1 MAVASLHPSS
11 DGSRFEVHSKVHSS
25 APKMIVKSSHR
36 GEIARWIQALKLN
49 IEYHSKREQTSQ
61 KPLGSPEKRAQ
72 SFSSTA
78 PPNLAKIHTTIAPEL
93 PADRFLSPSLRSATA
108 LTSTNMIRRGS
119 SPAGSVIGTDAGDA
133 MSIFDAADKV
143 SMAGTG
149 DEQQLSAGVP
159 HEPQF
164 DMAVLNIKAQLD
176 MTAQLVDSVVD
187 PASISQAGSA
197 QSSQQAIKEAL
208 QQSLKTLSVLVSQ
221 QNIMSKDR
229 ERYYVGRIQREVEAR
244 KLWEENMLTVA
255 QQQAETDAQLNEA
268 ARVNEKR
275 RKALRQA
282 KGVLAGLSAGTGV
295 SLPGT
300 PTFETPQKTA
310 MNLDSVL
317 KTPPSGTFSP
327 GPETSLA
334 QMHDIQ
340 QAREAVEAA
349 DSDSEDED
357 DEFFDAIESNNIT
370 NLSMHESIAN
380 PDKERAGTPRT
391 DNMFEKQLTAPKPGS
406 KKITD
411 LLARQSL
418 QPYLH
423 VRSKLPIDDDK
434 RPSVS
439 CEYRISSA
447 RIKLTL
453 SVEHLEVIGRQ
464 GLDQDFVP
472 SQLQRVHFH
481 ASKNG

>member
-1 MAVASLHPSS
+1 MGVATLHPSS
-11 DGSRFEVHSKVHSS
+11 DGSRFEVHSQVHSS

-49 IEYHSKREQTSQ
+49 IEYHSQREQTTQ

-78 PPNLAKIHTTIAPEL
+78 PSLAKIRTAIAPEL
-93 PADRFLSPSLRSATA
+93 PADRFLSPSLQKSASA
-108 LTSTNMIRRGS
+108 LTPTSMIRRGS
-119 SPAGSVIGTDAGDA
+119 SPAGSVIGTDGGDA
-133 MSIFDAADKV
+133 ISIFEPADKG

-149 DEQQLSAGVP
+149 DERQLSAGVP
-159 HEPQF
+159 HESEF
-164 DMAVLNIKAQLD
+164 DMALLNIKAQLE
-176 MTAQLVDSVVD
+176 MTEQLVDSVAD
-187 PASISQAGSA
+187 ASSNSQPAPK
-197 QSSQQAIKEAL
+197 SSGEQAIKEAL
-208 QQSLKTLSVLVSQ
+208 RQSLKTLSVLVSQ

-255 QQQAETDAQLNEA
+255 QQQAETDAQLHEA
-268 ARVNEKR
+268 ALVNERR
-275 RKALRQA
+275 RKALKQA

-295 SLPGT
+295 SLPST
-300 PTFETPQKTA
+300 PAFETPLKSA
-310 MNLDSVL
+310 MNLDSAL

-327 GPETSLA
+327 GPETSIA
-334 QMHDIQ
+334 QMQDIQ

-349 DSDSEDED
+349 DSDSEDDD
-357 DEFFDAIESNNIT
+357 DEFFDAIESNNIA

-439 CEYRISSA
+439 C
-447 RIKLTL
+447 K
-453 SVEHLEVIGRQ
+453 
-464 GLDQDFVP
+464 
-472 SQLQRVHFH
+472 
-481 ASKNG
+481 

>member
-1 MAVASLHPSS
+1 MAVATLHPSS
-11 DGSRFEVHSKVHSS
+11 DGSRFEVHSQVHSS

-49 IEYHSKREQTSQ
+49 IEYHSQRDQTLQ

-78 PPNLAKIHTTIAPEL
+78 PSLAKIRTAIAPEL
-93 PADRFLSPSLRSATA
+93 PADRFLSPSLQKSATA
-108 LTSTNMIRRGS
+108 LTPTSMIRRGS
-119 SPAGSVIGTDAGDA
+119 SPAGSVVGTDAGDA
-133 MSIFDAADKV
+133 MSMFDVADKG
-143 SMAGTG
+143 SMAGAG

-159 HEPQF
+159 YESEF
-164 DMAVLNIKAQLD
+164 DMALLNIKAQLE
-176 MTAQLVDSVVD
+176 MTGQLVDSIAD
-187 PASISQAGSA
+187 SSTSQATPLPSG
-197 QSSQQAIKEAL
+197 QQAIKEAL

-229 ERYYVGRIQREVEAR
+229 ERYYIGRIQREVEAR

-255 QQQAETDAQLNEA
+255 QQQAETDAQLHEA
-268 ARVNEKR
+268 ALVNEKR
-275 RKALRQA
+275 RKALKQA

-300 PTFETPQKTA
+300 PAFETPQKSA
-310 MNLDSVL
+310 MNLDTAL

-327 GPETSLA
+327 GPETSIS
-334 QMHDIQ
+334 QMQDIQ
-340 QAREAVEAA
+340 SAREAVEAA

-357 DEFFDAIESNNIT
+357 DEFFDAIESNNIA

-439 CEYRISSA
+439 CR
-447 RIKLTL
+447 
-453 SVEHLEVIGRQ
+453 
-464 GLDQDFVP
+464 
-472 SQLQRVHFH
+472 
-481 ASKNG
+481 

>member
-1 MAVASLHPSS
+1 MAVATLHPSS
-11 DGSRFEVHSKVHSS
+11 DGSRFEVHSQVHSS

-49 IEYHSKREQTSQ
+49 IEYHSQRDQTLQ

-78 PPNLAKIHTTIAPEL
+78 PSLAKIRTAIAPEL
-93 PADRFLSPSLRSATA
+93 PADRFLSPSLQKSATA
-108 LTSTNMIRRGS
+108 LTPTSMIRRGS
-119 SPAGSVIGTDAGDA
+119 SPAGSVVGTDAGDA
-133 MSIFDAADKV
+133 MSMFEAADKG

-149 DEQQLSAGVP
+149 DEQQLTAGVP
-159 HEPQF
+159 YESEF
-164 DMAVLNIKAQLD
+164 DMALLNIKAQLE
-176 MTAQLVDSVVD
+176 MTGQLVDSIAD
-187 PASISQAGSA
+187 SSTSQAAAVPSG
-197 QSSQQAIKEAL
+197 QQAIKEAL

-229 ERYYVGRIQREVEAR
+229 ERYYIGRIQREVEAR

-255 QQQAETDAQLNEA
+255 QQQAETDAQLHEA
-268 ARVNEKR
+268 ALVNEKR
-275 RKALRQA
+275 RKALKQA

-300 PTFETPQKTA
+300 PAFETPQKSA
-310 MNLDSVL
+310 MNLDSAL

-327 GPETSLA
+327 GPETSIS
-334 QMHDIQ
+334 QMQDIQ
-340 QAREAVEAA
+340 SAREAVEAA

-357 DEFFDAIESNNIT
+357 DEFFDAIESNNIA

-439 CEYRISSA
+439 CR
-447 RIKLTL
+447 
-453 SVEHLEVIGRQ
+453 
-464 GLDQDFVP
+464 
-472 SQLQRVHFH
+472 
-481 ASKNG
+481 

>member
-1 MAVASLHPSS
+1 MAVATLHPSS
-11 DGSRFEVHSKVHSS
+11 DGSRFEVHSQVHSS

-49 IEYHSKREQTSQ
+49 IEYHSQRDQTLQ

-78 PPNLAKIHTTIAPEL
+78 PSLAKIRTAIAPEL
-93 PADRFLSPSLRSATA
+93 PADRFLSPSLQKSATA
-108 LTSTNMIRRGS
+108 LTPTSMIRRGS
-119 SPAGSVIGTDAGDA
+119 SPAGSVVGTDAGDA
-133 MSIFDAADKV
+133 MSMFDTADKA
-143 SMAGTG
+143 STAGAG
-149 DEQQLSAGVP
+149 DEQQLSSGVP
-159 HEPQF
+159 YESEF
-164 DMAVLNIKAQLD
+164 DMALLNIKAQLE
-176 MTAQLVDSVVD
+176 MTGQLVDSIAD
-187 PASISQAGSA
+187 SSTSQAAPVPPG
-197 QSSQQAIKEAL
+197 QQAIKEAL
-208 QQSLKTLSVLVSQ
+208 QQSLKTLMVLVSQ
-221 QNIMSKDR
+221 QNIMSKHR
-229 ERYYVGRIQREVEAR
+229 ERYYIGRIQREVEAR

-255 QQQAETDAQLNEA
+255 QQQAETDAQLHEA
-268 ARVNEKR
+268 ALVNEKR
-275 RKALRQA
+275 RKALKQA

-300 PTFETPQKTA
+300 PAFETPQKSA
-310 MNLDSVL
+310 MNLDSAL

-327 GPETSLA
+327 GPETSIS
-334 QMHDIQ
+334 QMQDIQ
-340 QAREAVEAA
+340 SAREAVEAA

-357 DEFFDAIESNNIT
+357 DEFFDAIESNNIA

-439 CEYRISSA
+439 CR
-447 RIKLTL
+447 
-453 SVEHLEVIGRQ
+453 
-464 GLDQDFVP
+464 
-472 SQLQRVHFH
+472 
-481 ASKNG
+481 

>member
-1 MAVASLHPSS
+1 MAVATLHPSS
-11 DGSRFEVHSKVHSS
+11 DGSRFEVHSQVHSS

-49 IEYHSKREQTSQ
+49 IEYHSQRDQTLQ

-78 PPNLAKIHTTIAPEL
+78 PSLAKIRTAIAPEL
-93 PADRFLSPSLRSATA
+93 PADRFLSPSLQKSATA
-108 LTSTNMIRRGS
+108 LTPTSMIRRGS
-119 SPAGSVIGTDAGDA
+119 SPAGSVVGTDAGDA
-133 MSIFDAADKV
+133 MSMFDAADKG
-143 SMAGTG
+143 SMAGAG

-159 HEPQF
+159 YESEF
-164 DMAVLNIKAQLD
+164 DMALLNIKAQLE
-176 MTAQLVDSVVD
+176 MTGQLVDSIAD
-187 PASISQAGSA
+187 SSTSQATPLPSG
-197 QSSQQAIKEAL
+197 QQAIKEAL

-229 ERYYVGRIQREVEAR
+229 ERYYIGRIQREVEAR

-255 QQQAETDAQLNEA
+255 QQQAETDAQLHEA
-268 ARVNEKR
+268 ALVNEKR
-275 RKALRQA
+275 RKALKQA

-300 PTFETPQKTA
+300 PAFETPQKSA
-310 MNLDSVL
+310 MNLDSAL

-327 GPETSLA
+327 GPETSIS
-334 QMHDIQ
+334 QMQDIQ
-340 QAREAVEAA
+340 SAREAVEAA

-357 DEFFDAIESNNIT
+357 DEFFDAIESNNIA

-439 CEYRISSA
+439 CR
-447 RIKLTL
+447 
-453 SVEHLEVIGRQ
+453 
-464 GLDQDFVP
+464 
-472 SQLQRVHFH
+472 
-481 ASKNG
+481 

>member
-1 MAVASLHPSS
+1 MAVATLHPSS
-11 DGSRFEVHSKVHSS
+11 DGSRFEVHSQVHSS

-49 IEYHSKREQTSQ
+49 IEYHSQRDQTLQ

-78 PPNLAKIHTTIAPEL
+78 PSLAKIRTAIAPEL
-93 PADRFLSPSLRSATA
+93 PADRFLSPSLQKSATA
-108 LTSTNMIRRGS
+108 LTPTSMIRRGS
-119 SPAGSVIGTDAGDA
+119 SPAGSVVGTDAGDA
-133 MSIFDAADKV
+133 MSMFDAADKG
-143 SMAGTG
+143 SMAGAG

-159 HEPQF
+159 YESEF
-164 DMAVLNIKAQLD
+164 DMALLNIKAQLE
-176 MTAQLVDSVVD
+176 MTGQLVDSIAD
-187 PASISQAGSA
+187 STTSQATPLPSG
-197 QSSQQAIKEAL
+197 QQAIKEAL

-229 ERYYVGRIQREVEAR
+229 ERYYIGRIQREVEAR

-255 QQQAETDAQLNEA
+255 QQQAETDAQLHEA
-268 ARVNEKR
+268 ALVNEKR
-275 RKALRQA
+275 RKALKQA
-282 KGVLAGLSAGTGV
+282 KGVLAGLSAGAGV

-300 PTFETPQKTA
+300 PALETPQKSA
-310 MNLDSVL
+310 MNLDSAL
-317 KTPPSGTFSP
+317 KTPPSGAFSP
-327 GPETSLA
+327 GPETSIS
-334 QMHDIQ
+334 QMQDIQ
-340 QAREAVEAA
+340 SAREAVEAA

-357 DEFFDAIESNNIT
+357 DEFFDAIESNNIA

-439 CEYRISSA
+439 CR
-447 RIKLTL
+447 
-453 SVEHLEVIGRQ
+453 
-464 GLDQDFVP
+464 
-472 SQLQRVHFH
+472 
-481 ASKNG
+481 

>member
-1 MAVASLHPSS
+1 MAVATLHPSS
-11 DGSRFEVHSKVHSS
+11 DGSRFEVHSQVHSS

-49 IEYHSKREQTSQ
+49 IEYHSQRDQTLQ

-78 PPNLAKIHTTIAPEL
+78 PSLTKIRTAIAPEL
-93 PADRFLSPSLRSATA
+93 PADRFLSPSLQKSATA
-108 LTSTNMIRRGS
+108 LTPISMVRQGS
-119 SPAGSVIGTDAGDA
+119 SPGGSVIGTDAGDA
-133 MSIFDAADKV
+133 MSILGAADKG
-143 SMAGTG
+143 SIAGTG
-149 DEQQLSAGVP
+149 DDQQLSAGVP
-159 HEPQF
+159 HESDF
-164 DMAVLNIKAQLD
+164 DMAILNIKAQLD
-176 MTAQLVDSVVD
+176 MTGQLVDSV
-187 PASISQAGSA
+187 AESSSTSQATPLPSG
-197 QSSQQAIKEAL
+197 QQAIKEAL
-208 QQSLKTLSVLVSQ
+208 QQSLQTLSILVSQ

-229 ERYYVGRIQREVEAR
+229 ERYYIGRIQREVEAR

-255 QQQAETDAQLNEA
+255 QQQAETDAQLHEA
-268 ARVNEKR
+268 ALVNEKR
-275 RKALRQA
+275 RKALKQA

-300 PTFETPQKTA
+300 PAFETPQKSA
-310 MNLDSVL
+310 MNLDSAL

-327 GPETSLA
+327 GPETSIS

-357 DEFFDAIESNNIT
+357 DEFFDAIESNNIA

-391 DNMFEKQLTAPKPGS
+391 DNMIEKQLTAPKPGS

-439 CEYRISSA
+439 CESFVLTTRYKADPQCGVSS
-447 RIKLTL
+447 
-453 SVEHLEVIGRQ
+453 S
-464 GLDQDFVP
+464 
-472 SQLQRVHFH
+472 LQW
-481 ASKNG
+481 AKI

>member
-1 MAVASLHPSS
+1 MAVATLHPSS
-11 DGSRFEVHSKVHSS
+11 DGSRFEVHSQVHSS

-36 GEIARWIQALKLN
+36 GEIAKWIQALKLN
-49 IEYHSKREQTSQ
+49 IEYHSQRDQTSQ
-61 KPLGSPEKRAQ
+61 KPLASPEKRAL

-78 PPNLAKIHTTIAPEL
+78 PSLAKIHIAVAPDL
-93 PADRFLSPSLRSATA
+93 PADRFLSPSLQRSAAA
-108 LTSTNMIRRGS
+108 LTPANTTRRGS
-119 SPAGSVIGTDAGDA
+119 STAGSVIGTDAGDA
-133 MSIFDAADKV
+133 MSMLDAADKN
-143 SMAGTG
+143 SMMGAG
-149 DEQQLSAGVP
+149 DDQQLSAGVP
-159 HEPQF
+159 YESEF
-164 DMAVLNIKAQLD
+164 DMALLNIKAQLD
-176 MTAQLVDSVVD
+176 MAEQLVNSVD
-187 PASISQAGSA
+187 DTSTTAHAAAA
-197 QSSQQAIKEAL
+197 QSGQQAIRDAL
-208 QQSLKTLSVLVSQ
+208 QQSLQTLSVLVSQ
-221 QNIMSKDR
+221 QNIMSKER

-255 QQQAETDAQLNEA
+255 QQQAETDAQLTEA

-300 PTFETPQKTA
+300 PAFETPQKSA
-310 MNLDSVL
+310 MDFDSAL

-327 GPETSLA
+327 GPDTSIA

-349 DSDSEDED
+349 DSESDDDD

-380 PDKERAGTPRT
+380 PDKDRAGTPRT
-391 DNMFEKQLTAPKPGS
+391 DNMVEKQLTAPKPDS
-406 KKITD
+406 RKISD

-418 QPYLH
+418 QPYLR

-439 CEYRISSA
+439 CELFTLVSLSQADSQCGASSSRQSA
-447 RIKLTL
+447 RI
-453 SVEHLEVIGRQ
+453 
-464 GLDQDFVP
+464 
-472 SQLQRVHFH
+472 
-481 ASKNG
+481 

>member
-1 MAVASLHPSS
+1 
-11 DGSRFEVHSKVHSS
+11 
-25 APKMIVKSSHR
+25 MIVKSSHR
-36 GEIARWIQALKLN
+36 GEIARWVQALKLN
-49 IEYHSKREQTSQ
+49 IEYHSQRDQTLQ
-61 KPLGSPEKRAQ
+61 KPLGSPEKRAA

-78 PPNLAKIHTTIAPEL
+78 PSLAKIRTAVAPEL
-93 PADRFLSPSLRSATA
+93 PADRFLSPSLQKSASA
-108 LTSTNMIRRGS
+108 LTPTSMIRRGS
-119 SPAGSVIGTDAGDA
+119 SPAGSVVGTDAGDA
-133 MSIFDAADKV
+133 MSIFEAADKGSIV
-143 SMAGTG
+143 GSG
-149 DEQQLSAGVP
+149 DDQQLSAGVP
-159 HEPQF
+159 YESEF
-164 DMAVLNIKAQLD
+164 DMALLNIKAQLELSE
-176 MTAQLVDSVVD
+176 QLVDSVV
-187 PASISQAGSA
+187 GSA
-197 QSSQQAIKEAL
+197 STDQAASGQQAIKDAL
-208 QQSLKTLSVLVSQ
+208 QQSLKTLSLLVSQ

-255 QQQAETDAQLNEA
+255 QQQAETDAQLHEA
-268 ARVNEKR
+268 ALVNEKR
-275 RKALRQA
+275 RKALKQA

-300 PTFETPQKTA
+300 PAFETPQKTA
-310 MNLDSVL
+310 MNLDSAL

-327 GPETSLA
+327 GPETSIA

-391 DNMFEKQLTAPKPGS
+391 DNMIEKQLTAPKPGS

-439 CEYRISSA
+439 CE
-447 RIKLTL
+447 
-453 SVEHLEVIGRQ
+453 
-464 GLDQDFVP
+464 
-472 SQLQRVHFH
+472 
-481 ASKNG
+481 